1 MAWVRSGNGNRRWA
15 KSRLEAAAPIQD
27 SPKNEGTPMTRFQC
41 AILAAGLFLGFGNAA
56 LAADDDAKA
65 VVDKAVK
72 AIGGSVDAAKAYTW
86 KTKGTLTLNESENKF
101 TTKVTAQGIN
111 HYRQE
116 FEGEFD
122 GNPIKGVTV
131 LDGDKAWRKIGD
143 DANKLE
149 DDQLANEKR
158 TAYLLIIGQSPSFLK
173 GEGFKVESDEE
184 EKVDGKPA
192 TELKVTGPDGKDFEI
207 SFDKATGLPVKMTAT
222 VVDFQGE
229 EYKQETLFKNYK
241 EFDGI
246 KRASKIETKRNGK
259 KFVDYEIVEFKVLDK
274 ADKDAFAEPK

>member
-1 MAWVRSGNGNRRWA
+1 
-15 KSRLEAAAPIQD
+15 
-27 SPKNEGTPMTRFQC
+27 MTRFQC
-41 AILAAGLFLGFGNAA
+41 AILAAGLFLGLGRAA
-56 LAADDDAKA
+56 LADDEEAKA
-65 VVDKAVK
+65 VVDKAIK
-72 AIGGSVDAAKAYTW
+72 AIGGSIDASKACTW
-86 KTKGTLTLNESENKF
+86 KTKGTLTLNDSNNKF

-131 LDGDKAWRKIGD
+131 LNGDKAWRKIGE
-143 DANKLE
+143 DATKLE

-158 TAYLLIIGQSPSFLK
+158 TDYLQIVGQAPSFLK

-222 VVDFQGE
+222 VVDFQGD

-241 EFDGI
+241 DFDGI

-259 KFVDYEIVEFKVLDK
+259 NFVDYEITEFKVLDK
-274 ADKDAFAEPK
+274 AEKDAFAEPK